1 MPRKPRRG
9 EVVLVPFPFAD
20 LTSAK
25 VRPALV
31 VSGALY
37 QRSEPDVIV
46 AAITS
51 NVAANQGPTDYTLQ
65 DWRQAGLL
73 ARSVVKVSLATLEP
87 SLVRHQLGRLSD
99 RDLQAVEKR
108 LRLAL
113 EL

>member
-1 MPRKPRRG
+1 
-9 EVVLVPFPFAD
+9 VVLIPFPFAD

-37 QRSEPDVIV
+37 HRSEPDILV

-51 NVAANQGPTDYTLQ
+51 NVSAHQGPTDYTLK
-65 DWRQAGLL
+65 DWRRAGLL
-73 ARSVVKVSLATLEP
+73 ARSVVKASLATLEP
-87 SLVRHQLGRLSD
+87 SLVRHRLGRLSD
-99 RDLQAVEKR
+99 RDLGEVEKR